1 MATFRFEVFISIK
14 LLSGSMIGI
23 PVAQL
28 FLAGTLA
35 IVVTELVKWVFGVTE
50 SDIGLHSSNNGK
62 LIKARNATV
71 IYAFLVLA
79 SNVVAFYAYEAI
91 SQKLSSVDILTT
103 MMIDGIVMAST
114 VVVIWF
120 YLRLNHYSR

>member
-1 MATFRFEVFISIK
+1 
-14 LLSGSMIGI
+14 MIGI

-91 SQKLSSVDILTT
+91 SQKLSYVDILTT